1 MRRSWDSLLIL
12 LNVTCANN
20 SELNFD
26 EELSRNAPKSAA
38 KRSDDP
44 MQLLKTNLQN
54 FEKMWDEFSS
64 MTNHTDPFTRPL
76 KESLKFLEGL
86 QNYAIKNNRGD
97 K

>member
-1 MRRSWDSLLIL
+1 
-12 LNVTCANN
+12 
-20 SELNFD
+20 
-26 EELSRNAPKSAA
+26 
-38 KRSDDP
+38 

-64 MTNHTDPFTRPL
+64 MTYHTDPFTRPL